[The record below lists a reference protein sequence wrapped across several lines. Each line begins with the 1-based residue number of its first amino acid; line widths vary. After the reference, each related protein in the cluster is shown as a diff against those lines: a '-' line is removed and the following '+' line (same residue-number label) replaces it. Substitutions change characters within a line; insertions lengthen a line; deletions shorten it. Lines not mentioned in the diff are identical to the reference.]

1 MPSARPEDAMT
12 TTAPAVTASR
22 PAVRLVEAR
31 RATARRRSLPRG
43 VRRLGGPLLLLLL
56 WQTLSSTG
64 VVGPR
69 TLAPPTDVL
78 AAAVELTRSGEL
90 PQHLLA
96 SLRRVAAGLAI
107 GVTAGL
113 ALATVAGLFRLGED
127 LVDSSMQILRAFPSL
142 GLVSLMILWFGI
154 GEAPKVALVAIGT
167 TFPVYL
173 NTYAAIRG
181 VDAGLVEAGTTFGLD
196 RRGLVRHVILPG
208 AVPGFLVGL
217 RWSLTSAWLIM
228 VIAEQINATSGI
240 GFLMNEARGWYRTD
254 IIVLGLAVYGCLGL
268 LADALVRLL
277 ERRLL
282 SWRRGFAGR

>member
-1 MPSARPEDAMT
+1 MT
-12 TTAPAVTASR
+12 TTADSPAAVTR
-22 PAVRLVEAR
+22 RRVRLVDVSA
-31 RATARRRSLPRG
+31 AQHDVRRRLALPRG
-43 VRRLGGPLLLLLL
+43 VRRLGGPLLLVAL
-56 WQTLSSTG
+56 WQTASVTG
-64 VVGPR
+64 LISPR
-69 TLAPPTDVL
+69 TLAPPSDVI
-78 AAAVELTRSGEL
+78 AAGIDLIRTGEL
-90 PQHLLA
+90 QQHLLA

-107 GVTAGL
+107 GVVAGV

-127 LVDSSMQILRAFPSL
+127 LVDSTMQILRAFPSL

-154 GEAPKVALVAIGT
+154 GEQPKIALVAIGT
-167 TFPVYL
+167 TFPIYL

-181 VDAGLVEAGTTFGLD
+181 VDAGLVETGTTFGLN
-196 RRGLVRHVILPG
+196 RRGLIRHVILPG

-254 IIVLGLAVYGCLGL
+254 IIVLGLTIYGCLGL
-268 LADALVRLL
+268 LADAIVRQL

-282 SWRRGFAGR
+282 SWRRSFTGQ